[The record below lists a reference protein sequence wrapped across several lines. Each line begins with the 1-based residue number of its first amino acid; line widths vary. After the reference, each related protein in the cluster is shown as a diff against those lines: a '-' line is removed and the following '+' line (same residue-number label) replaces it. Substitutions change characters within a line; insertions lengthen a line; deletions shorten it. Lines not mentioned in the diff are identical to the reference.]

1 MASKAALFE
10 YLLHLGDSSLVLGH
24 RLSEWC
30 GHGPILEEDIAMTN
44 MALDLIGRA
53 RALLSYAGEIE
64 GRGRTDDDLAYQ
76 RDAYDFRNALLAE
89 QPNGDFAHTMMRQF
103 LYDAYGFFLHEELK
117 KSKDEKLAGIA
128 EKSLKETTYHLR
140 HMKEWILR
148 LGDGTDESHQRAQNA
163 LDDLWMYT
171 GDLFDMNDTDKF
183 LIKEGIAPDL
193 NTIKS
198 KWENLVNEI
207 LTKATLKIPDER
219 TWMIHGSREGK
230 HTEHL
235 GYLLAEM
242 QFLPRAYP
250 GTKW

>member
-1 MASKAALFE
+1 MGSKAALFK
-10 YLLHLGDSSLVLGH
+10 YLLRLGDSSLVLGH
-24 RLSEWC
+24 HLSEWC
-30 GHGPILEEDIAMTN
+30 GRGPILEEDIAMTN

-53 RALLSYAGEIE
+53 RVFLSYAGEIE
-64 GRGRTDDDLAYQ
+64 VRGRTEDDLAYQ
-76 RDAYDFRNALLAE
+76 RDAYDFRNVLLAE
-89 QPNGDFAHTMMRQF
+89 QTNGDFAHTMMRQF
-103 LYDAYGFFLHEELK
+103 LYDAYSFFLYEELK

-128 EKSLKETTYHLR
+128 EKSLKETIYHLR
-140 HMKEWILR
+140 HTKEWILR

-207 LTKATLKIPDER
+207 LTKATLKLPDEK
-219 TWMIHGSREGK
+219 TWMIYGSREGK